1 MTDGPQGQLGF
12 PGMPRRL
19 FSCTPSRLA
28 SWSACPRRYRMT
40 YLDRPRPVSGPPWA
54 HNSLGAAIHAALA
67 AWWRL
72 SLGERTVP
80 KSAALLDAGWS
91 REGFRDDDQAASWRD
106 RAKEMIQ
113 RYVAALDPADEPLGV
128 ERTLAARTQ
137 RLALSGRL
145 DRLDDRDG
153 ELVVVDYK
161 TGRRP
166 LTTDDAR
173 GSLALALYAVTAA
186 STMRR
191 PCHTVELHQLQTG
204 EVLAWEHT
212 DESLAR
218 QLRRAEDIAEDA
230 AAAHVAFAEF
240 GAEAPAF
247 APVPG
252 AQCGWCDMRAHCPAG
267 QRAGPAKRSWDGL
280 ADVGSKGPFEQV
292 GGPT

>member
-1 MTDGPQGQLGF
+1 VTRQPTDHGQLGF

-28 SWSACPRRYRMT
+28 SWSDCPRRYRMT
-40 YLDRPRPVSGPPWA
+40 YLDRPRPAAGAPWA
-54 HNSLGAAIHAALA
+54 HNSLGAAVHNALA

-72 SLGERTVP
+72 PVLQRTV
-80 KSAALLDAGWS
+80 ARAGALLESGWKHD
-91 REGFRDDDQAASWRD
+91 GFRDDAQSLGWRE
-106 RAKEMIQ
+106 RAKTLVED
-113 RYVAALDPADEPLGV
+113 YVEQLDPTDEPLGV
-128 ERTLAARTQ
+128 ERTVAARTE

-173 GSLALALYAVTAA
+173 GSMALALYAVAVARTL
-186 STMRR
+186 RR
-191 PCHTVELHQLQTG
+191 PCHRVELHHIQSG
-204 EVLAWEHT
+204 AVVGWEHT

-218 QLRRAEDIAEDA
+218 QLDRAEDIASDA
-230 AAAHVAFAEF
+230 AAAHREFADA
-240 GAEAPAF
+240 GVDSQAF

-252 AQCGWCDMRAHCPAG
+252 SQCGWCDLRAHCPEG
-267 QRAGPAKRSWDGL
+267 QQAGPARRPWDGL
-280 ADVGSKGPFEQV
+280 ADLESDQPVA
-292 GGPT
+292 